1 MFRYYSVDM
10 SGQQVI
16 YKFDAENVER
26 GFFQL
31 DLKNRV
37 WAPFKIKSP
46 TTSDNFHEYKLAQD
60 GTPFKITLKEFRLD
74 TSVFTENLLMEI
86 VDCSQAI
93 PSSTTWVLIPFE
105 PGQELK
111 SRFESMRELE
121 YVSAK
126 SKKEEPVKST
136 GRTKTGRSN
145 SSSSTFFHNAQNS
158 SEQPRAFGH
167 NKASSQYTLTEE
179 QRTKLE
185 EHKTYLEN
193 RWTKYSLLSYICV
206 LFCCFSQ
213 GISKTAKIE
222 EIGRLL
228 KTGVADPDIVQQ
240 GYTGSILRMQP

>member
-10 SGQQVI
+10 GGQQVI

-31 DLKNRV
+31 DIKNRV
-37 WAPFKIKSP
+37 WAPFKIESP
-46 TTSDNFHEYKLAQD
+46 TTSDNFREYKLAQD
-60 GTPFKITLKEFRLD
+60 GTSLKITLKESRLD
-74 TSVFTENLLMEI
+74 TSMYTQNLLMEI
-86 VDCSQAI
+86 VDCSQTI
-93 PSSTTWVLIPFE
+93 PSSTTWVLVPFE

-111 SRFESMRELE
+111 SRFESMSDLE

-158 SEQPRAFGH
+158 SEQPRVYE
-167 NKASSQYTLTEE
+167 NYTLTEE
-179 QRTKLE
+179 QRSKLK

-193 RWTKYSLLSYICV
+193 RWTEYSLLSYICV

-213 GISKTAKIE
+213 GISKTAKIN
-222 EIGRLL
+222 EIDLL
-228 KTGVADPDIVQQ
+228 LSTGVADPAIVRQ
-240 GYTGSILRMQP
+240 GYTGSILRQT